1 MKAAKETD
9 APKVGQCL
17 PRRGR
22 AEGCRDIGNLISRI
36 LSSPLRQHALFF
48 AGANDHQR
56 SSISVRLNAVCFH
69 TSTFAR
75 GQDSRRDMSFSTQQR
90 VKKSPAK
97 DAGKVRARELAVD
110 KDRACCWQS
119 CHYRPELEVVVESK
133 SWSRRPQEVESV
145 MPEGTTPTTTTT
157 TALDLAVEKDRER
170 CGN

>member
-36 LSSPLRQHALFF
+36 LSSPLRQH
-48 AGANDHQR
+48 
-56 SSISVRLNAVCFH
+56 NAVCFH